1 MNQRRNSRA
10 PPVPKGTASPP
21 SKRES
26 LLANIKTE
34 FPPPEILS
42 PAEKAKAAH
51 AFANADLDG
60 SGVLEVE
67 ELCAMLKS
75 LGHDVTQ
82 QRMREL
88 IAPHDDD
95 MDGGLSLREFEKLI
109 ASNSNAINLMRT
121 RDELDTDAL
130 LEFCI
135 GKEDDA
141 ASKPASQFEPRI
153 AADKLADLER
163 RLVTDFGINVKIA
176 DLCDGPVTE
185 EKIRA
190 LLLSPR

>member
-1 MNQRRNSRA
+1 MSKA
-10 PPVPKGTASPP
+10 GAPVPKGPNSPRP
-21 SKRES
+21 KRES
-26 LLANIKTE
+26 LLAAVKAE
-34 FPPPEILS
+34 VPPPELLS
-42 PAEKAKAAH
+42 PAIKAKAAL

-82 QRMREL
+82 HRMREL

-95 MDGGLSLREFEKLI
+95 MDGGLSLVEFCKLI
-109 ASNSNAINLMRT
+109 AANSGAIDIART
-121 RDELDTDAL
+121 RDELDADAL

-135 GKEDDA
+135 GKEDGA
-141 ASKPASQFEPRI
+141 ASKPGSHIESRIAI
-153 AADKLADLER
+153 AADKLVEFER
-163 RLVTDFGINVKIA
+163 RLVADFGLNVRIA

-185 EKIRA
+185 EKLRA
-190 LLLSPR
+190 LLLSP